1 VTVRAFAW
9 ALVVLLLAL
18 AACAAAWP
26 ERRGEPLM
34 RWRLVVAPLM
44 VGVATLVVLYLPP
57 FMDLYELEF
66 WTVTMLAALGGAARG
81 AWIDLKVDHLQ
92 RQVVLQRA
100 PEGFWVTVLVVL
112 LVLLAIVSRPFGRL
126 DSPLIQAEEVVLGL
140 LWGFM
145 IGRNAGLL
153 VRSRDAP
160 QQDL

>member
-1 VTVRAFAW
+1 MRAFAW

-34 RWRLVVAPLM
+34 RWRLIVAPLL
-44 VGVATLVVLYLPP
+44 VGAATLVILYLPP
-57 FMDLYELEF
+57 FMDLYELEV
-66 WTVTMLAALGGAARG
+66 WTVTLLAALGGAARG

-100 PEGFWVTVLVVL
+100 PEGLWVAVLVVL
-112 LVLLAIVSRPFGRL
+112 LLVVAIASQPFGRL
-126 DSPLIQAEEVVLGL
+126 DSPFIQAVEVALGA
-140 LWGFM
+140 LWGFLV
-145 IGRNAGLL
+145 GRNAALL

-160 QQDL
+160 QHDV